1 MYLRHDNDVRSV
13 KYDVRSVKS
22 DDIYGLTPGEVQ
34 DHKICDHHYFT
45 AQHTSLNLEG
55 GL

>member
-1 MYLRHDNDVRSV
+1 MSLKYDVRSV

-34 DHKICDHHYFT
+34 DHKICDHHYLKW
-45 AQHTSLNLEG
+45 QYLSKS
-55 GL
+55 